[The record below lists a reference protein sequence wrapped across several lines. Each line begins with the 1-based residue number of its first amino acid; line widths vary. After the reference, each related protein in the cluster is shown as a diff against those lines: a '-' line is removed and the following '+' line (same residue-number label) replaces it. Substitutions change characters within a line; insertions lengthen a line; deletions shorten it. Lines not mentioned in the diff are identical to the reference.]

1 MPFSLEIESTVAAS
15 RMFKAALIDWYNLG
29 PKLVPE
35 ILLSGSIV
43 EGESGAVGGVR
54 QLNFSSVMPFSYVK
68 ERLDFI
74 DHEKFEVKVSAVEGG
89 HLGTILESASE
100 HFQIKP
106 TASGGC
112 VVKVVT
118 ESKLKPGAVSGDDE
132 AKAKEAMVML
142 FKAAEAY
149 LVANPD
155 AYA

>member
-1 MPFSLEIESTVAAS
+1 MPFSLEIESPVAAS
-15 RMFKAALIDWYNLG
+15 RMFKAALVDWHNLG
-29 PKLVPE
+29 PKLAPE
-35 ILLSGSIV
+35 ILVSGSIV

-89 HLGTILESASE
+89 HLGTILESASA